1 MYDREK
7 ELIILLSRK
16 FDLEACVETI
26 KKILEE
32 NVIHWD
38 IAIKYLCK
46 TKVMGLFWHN
56 IIKIKMDNYVPANA
70 KRVLEF
76 YYLGNCERNKIIM
89 NEFEIIKQILANENI
104 KAAPLKGIVLLK
116 TIYKDFGERQLNDI
130 DLLVSYKE
138 KERVER
144 AFLEN
149 GYVHGN
155 ITYDKGGNLVIEKL
169 DRVQEIIWKTKMNNL
184 PPFYKLTAQKWCNV
198 IDVDC
203 SFAFDYQM
211 KYDNVA
217 DIVNNLCYE
226 QGGYFLPKED
236 FFIQMCCHLYKEASN
251 ASWVL
256 LGNDL
261 NLMKFCDVREFL
273 ESKIDTQSWEI
284 ICKKSVKEGYNK
296 AIYFALYYCEMI
308 YGEKCRF
315 SYKSDLC
322 IKDVSFIDEYGN
334 DLYVAFHNWFPAGG
348 FHFGRG

>member
-116 TIYKDFGERQLNDI
+116 TVNKDFGERQLNDI
-130 DLLVSYKE
+130 DLLVS
-138 KERVER
+138 
-144 AFLEN
+144 
-149 GYVHGN
+149 
-155 ITYDKGGNLVIEKL
+155 
-169 DRVQEIIWKTKMNNL
+169 
-184 PPFYKLTAQKWCNV
+184 
-198 IDVDC
+198 
-203 SFAFDYQM
+203 
-211 KYDNVA
+211 
-217 DIVNNLCYE
+217 
-226 QGGYFLPKED
+226 
-236 FFIQMCCHLYKEASN
+236 
-251 ASWVL
+251 
-256 LGNDL
+256 
-261 NLMKFCDVREFL
+261 
-273 ESKIDTQSWEI
+273 
-284 ICKKSVKEGYNK
+284 
-296 AIYFALYYCEMI
+296 
-308 YGEKCRF
+308 
-315 SYKSDLC
+315 
-322 IKDVSFIDEYGN
+322 
-334 DLYVAFHNWFPAGG
+334 
-348 FHFGRG
+348 